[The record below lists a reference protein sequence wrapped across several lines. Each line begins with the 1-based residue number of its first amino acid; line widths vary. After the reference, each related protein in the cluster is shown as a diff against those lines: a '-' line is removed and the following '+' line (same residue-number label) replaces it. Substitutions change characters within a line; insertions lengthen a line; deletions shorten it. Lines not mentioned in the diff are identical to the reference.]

1 MSFEEVRDA
10 IVEIVSCSEE
20 EVTLTASLKED
31 LGMDSLDAME
41 LVMLLEERADVSIPE
56 EKLPE
61 FVTVK
66 DIVNYL
72 ESAKA
77 A

>member
-41 LVMLLEERADVSIPE
+41 LVMLLEERAEVSIPE

-61 FVTVK
+61 CVTVK
-66 DIVNYL
+66 DIVDYL